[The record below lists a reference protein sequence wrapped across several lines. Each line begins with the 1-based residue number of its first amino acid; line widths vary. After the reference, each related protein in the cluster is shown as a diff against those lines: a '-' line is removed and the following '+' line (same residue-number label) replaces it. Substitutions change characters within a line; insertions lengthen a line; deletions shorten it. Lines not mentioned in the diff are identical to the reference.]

1 MQRFI
6 CAIVCSACL
15 LLTVSSSSWASFFDG
30 MEAYRQSDFKTA
42 QREFKASDDD
52 AKSYYMLGI
61 MFEKGQGVKTDF
73 VEAAAWYLKAADK
86 GDAAAQYRLG
96 RLYERGQGVEQNRDE
111 AIKLYRKSS
120 RLGYHDAKL
129 ALKRMDVQ

>member
-1 MQRFI
+1 MQRF
-6 CAIVCSACL
+6 VCTILFCVCFL
-15 LLTVSSSSWASFFDG
+15 VTVSSPSVAAYFDG
-30 MEAYRQSDFKTA
+30 MEAYRQNDFKTA
-42 QREFKASDDD
+42 LREFKASDDD
-52 AKSYYMLGI
+52 EKSYYMLGV

-86 GDAAAQYRLG
+86 GSAAAQYRLG

-120 RLGYHDAKL
+120 RQGYPDAKL
-129 ALKRMDVQ
+129 ALKRIEAQ